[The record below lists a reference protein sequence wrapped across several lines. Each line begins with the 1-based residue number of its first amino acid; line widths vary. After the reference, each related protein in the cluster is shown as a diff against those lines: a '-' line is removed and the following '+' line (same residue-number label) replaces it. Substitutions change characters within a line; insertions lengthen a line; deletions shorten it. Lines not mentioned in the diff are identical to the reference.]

1 MYDTLQIFSYLIINI
16 FKTHNMHALI
26 CYADR
31 IVISSTQDAFGIS
44 SLLKMVCL
52 NFAGKI
58 VFQGNRLKSITLL
71 KLYMEEVDNI
81 LVKFVILMIQD
92 DNEVDILFLEVRK
105 MQCQCNRLPEL
116 FIRVWLFSGF
126 FESQKDIRMIITLLS
141 RF

>member
-1 MYDTLQIFSYLIINI
+1 
-16 FKTHNMHALI
+16 
-26 CYADR
+26 
-31 IVISSTQDAFGIS
+31 
-44 SLLKMVCL
+44 
-52 NFAGKI
+52 
-58 VFQGNRLKSITLL
+58 
-71 KLYMEEVDNI
+71 MEEVDNI

-141 RF
+141 PFEISGQARYLIDFFPYLIIDITQTSNKHALVCYADGIVRFSAL